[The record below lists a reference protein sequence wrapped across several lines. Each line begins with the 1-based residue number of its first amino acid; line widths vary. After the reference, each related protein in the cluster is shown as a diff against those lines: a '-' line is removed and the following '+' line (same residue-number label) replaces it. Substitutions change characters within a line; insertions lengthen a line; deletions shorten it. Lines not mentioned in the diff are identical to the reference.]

1 MQNTLKTM
9 TAEADALKAQGRL
22 NDAIAVH
29 HRIVAAF
36 PENAIAAH
44 NLAATLGDAGFHGES
59 AEQARNALRLGSKA
73 AETHLVLA
81 RALMNNAE
89 LDAALEVYDTTCS
102 INPQMVNAQYERCQL
117 IWMMTNDRSAAL
129 DPLEREIKSAPGAKG
144 LLFVRARVLQYTG
157 DMDRACDQMEALV
170 AGAPRDVGL
179 LCQAAH
185 LLNLGGRTDPALA
198 AASAALNLAPDYF
211 PALDAWASV
220 CLAAGDPDNA
230 QDAVYRLLSMAP
242 ENQQAINLQA
252 MVWRMRGDKRFEALY
267 DYNAFVLP
275 QRIEAPEG
283 WADRDAYLADLS
295 AELKTAHPYRTHPF
309 GQSVRLGSQRSD
321 ILSVGTPAIQAFRG
335 ALGPLVD
342 AYIERL
348 GDGDDPLRRRRSANW
363 RIHGIWSVH
372 LTPGGY
378 HTDHVHP
385 SGWLSSAFYVELPE
399 AVRAGGKEGWIRFG
413 HAGIPARPAQ
423 EAQHWVQP
431 EPGTLVLFPS
441 YMWHGTVPFGGDQPR
456 LTIAM
461 DFVPD

>member
-185 LLNLGGRTDPALA
+185 LLNLGGRTDRP
-198 AASAALNLAPDYF
+198 
-211 PALDAWASV
+211 
-220 CLAAGDPDNA
+220 G
-230 QDAVYRLLSMAP
+230 R
-242 ENQQAINLQA
+242 
-252 MVWRMRGDKRFEALY
+252 RKR
-267 DYNAFVLP
+267 
-275 QRIEAPEG
+275 R
-283 WADRDAYLADLS
+283 
-295 AELKTAHPYRTHPF
+295 
-309 GQSVRLGSQRSD
+309 
-321 ILSVGTPAIQAFRG
+321 
-335 ALGPLVD
+335 
-342 AYIERL
+342 
-348 GDGDDPLRRRRSANW
+348 
-363 RIHGIWSVH
+363 
-372 LTPGGY
+372 
-378 HTDHVHP
+378 
-385 SGWLSSAFYVELPE
+385 
-399 AVRAGGKEGWIRFG
+399 
-413 HAGIPARPAQ
+413 
-423 EAQHWVQP
+423 P
-431 EPGTLVLFPS
+431 EPGPGLFPRPGRMGKCLPCRRGS
-441 YMWHGTVPFGGDQPR
+441 GQRAGRCLPASVDGPRKPASDQSAGDGLADEGG
-456 LTIAM
+456 
-461 DFVPD
+461 